1 MWKYN
6 YDYLMHS
13 SHKYIDKYKG
23 KSGKYIYVYKDDS
36 AHKRRINDA
45 IENYRSDIIPG
56 FNIKKTNAVYK
67 TISNQGG
74 RRRVGDAS
82 LMQPYTNEAQK
93 ARNNEVSKAIQ
104 GAARY
109 TTSQNAKNA
118 QEAREAEIKKAA
130 KNYNAEDAQNARQ
143 NEINKAVKKSD
154 QNKKE
159 LEANLHRVGGNE
171 WRANRQAEEEH
182 SSKTQSKDRIAVTA
196 NKREAAE
203 KEYATKKEYLEK
215 SMKKFRDML
224 SSQNV
229 RQQDL
234 EEASKYM
241 ESYIDDLEE
250 FMKSSTFK
258 DSRLTYDDAQKIK
271 EDYEKLRGEVW
282 ILEQMSGIRRFARP
296 VGEPLPEKYF
306 GKNAYSQRETRR
318 VYR

>member
-109 TTSQNAKNA
+109 TTS
-118 QEAREAEIKKAA
+118 
-130 KNYNAEDAQNARQ
+130 QNARQ